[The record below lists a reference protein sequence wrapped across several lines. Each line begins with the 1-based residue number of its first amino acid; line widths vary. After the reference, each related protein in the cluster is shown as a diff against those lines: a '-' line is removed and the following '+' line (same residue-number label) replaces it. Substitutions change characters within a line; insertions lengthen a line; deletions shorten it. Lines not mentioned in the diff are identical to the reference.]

1 MAEVLLGDTMGELMT
16 FYAAS
21 DVAFVAGS
29 LVPIGGH
36 NLLEP
41 AAVGLPILV
50 WLGLTNGALYALAFL
65 VAAGSVLR
73 WPLVYLWR
81 WIRRRLV

>member
-1 MAEVLLGDTMGELMT
+1 MA
-16 FYAAS
+16 FAAGFLWLI
-21 DVAFVAGS
+21 AAN
-29 LVPIGGH
+29 LIGMLPSKDYH
-36 NLLEP
+36 WSNAYKLI
-41 AAVGLPILV
+41 AVGLPILV
-50 WLGLTNGALYALAFL
+50 WLGLTNGALYALVFL

>member
-1 MAEVLLGDTMGELMT
+1 MSATLALI
-16 FYAAS
+16 AA
-21 DVAFVAGS
+21 
-29 LVPIGGH
+29 LVWLILANVVGMLPSRDQHWSNAYKLI
-36 NLLEP
+36 
-41 AAVGLPILV
+41 AVGLPILV
-50 WLGLTNGALYALAFL
+50 WLGLTNGALYALVFL

>member
-1 MAEVLLGDTMGELMT
+1 MSATLALI
-16 FYAAS
+16 AA
-21 DVAFVAGS
+21 
-29 LVPIGGH
+29 LVWLILANVVGMLPSKAQHWSNAYRLI
-36 NLLEP
+36 
-41 AAVGLPILV
+41 AVGLPILV
-50 WLGLTNGALYALAFL
+50 WLGLTNGALYALVFL